1 MPSPASHS
9 ASSSPGSRLR
19 LLRRGPDSGPP
30 PVRPSLLLWRHRHL
44 VVAFCLGAAVLV
56 ALSVLRPAAP
66 EGREVLV
73 STRTILAGEVIA
85 DADVAVR
92 RVAVSALPEAGL
104 ADKRIIGARAAVR
117 LEAGTVLTTS
127 MTSAA
132 LAADLDPT
140 KRIVQVPVG
149 IGAELAVPGARV
161 DIVGESPRLSSPA
174 LEPGGEPEGLVL
186 CSRARVILAQQEQ
199 KGPEWGAS
207 GSKVIL
213 ITLAVP
219 ASDAS
224 LVVSAATRGALGIVL
239 SP

>member
-1 MPSPASHS
+1 MRGSPSRR
-9 ASSSPGSRLR
+9 SPSTPSRR
-19 LLRRGPDSGPP
+19 AGTSTP
-30 PVRPSLLLWRHRHL
+30 RPSAPSGR
-44 VVAFCLGAAVLV
+44 VV
-56 ALSVLRPAAP
+56 
-66 EGREVLV
+66 
-73 STRTILAGEVIA
+73 
-85 DADVAVR
+85 
-92 RVAVSALPEAGL
+92 VSALPEAGL

-140 KRIVQVPVG
+140 ERIVQVPVG

-199 KGPEWGAS
+199 KGPE
-207 GSKVIL
+207 
-213 ITLAVP
+213 
-219 ASDAS
+219 
-224 LVVSAATRGALGIVL
+224 
-239 SP
+239 